1 MQATP
6 RPGGRAPVR
15 AFGCGREPLSDHRL
29 RRTILFVRLVI
40 SLVVVA
46 IAAVSGGL
54 VVGWALGLFLALAG
68 LFACLFVWRV
78 RVLGD
83 TVERGWAAADHTEG
97 KPDDLDY
104 SYAAAVSRFVRRERS
119 RRQRQR

>member
-1 MQATP
+1 
-6 RPGGRAPVR
+6 
-15 AFGCGREPLSDHRL
+15 
-29 RRTILFVRLVI
+29 VRLVI

-46 IAAVSGGL
+46 IAAVIGGV
-54 VVGWALGLFLALAG
+54 VVGWALGLYLALAG

-83 TVERGWAAADHTEG
+83 TVERGWAAANYTEG

-119 RRQRQR
+119 RRQGQR